1 MGDASL
7 LLTVFAVDKAS
18 SVLGKVGGNV
28 NKAALGVA
36 AAAAVIAVK
45 TTTMAANFQTSM
57 LRVQTG
63 AGELHSNMALVSD
76 GVLNLATKTGDST
89 GELAK
94 ALYTVESGGQHGAN
108 GLMVLKAA
116 AQGAK
121 AEGADLNVVADAT
134 TSVLQD
140 YHLKASDAALVTS
153 QLVAAT
159 GQGKTTFEQLA
170 GSLSAVLPIA
180 SVAHIKFT
188 DVVGAIASMTVH
200 GMSAEQ
206 ASQNLSDAI
215 RHMQAPTLAQTKY
228 MQQLGINSADVTDK
242 LGTRGITGTMQY
254 LSQTILSKMGPA
266 GKVLLGTFNV
276 SAQAAQNVKTMV
288 ESMPKPM
295 ADLAKSFMAN
305 KITST
310 EWSDAL
316 KGMTPE
322 QANQMRQ
329 FATLQ
334 KRSTGFS
341 DAIKSGTPAATTYAA
356 ALRGVTGDA
365 TGLNV
370 ALMLTG
376 ENTDYTNKAV
386 KAISGTTTEA
396 GNNVKG
402 WSEIQGTFNVRMAQ
416 AKEQVE
422 VLGIRIGNALLPYM
436 TKLMTIVGQSVGWF
450 TKHKAIAK
458 DLGVAVLILAGVLL
472 VYKGYMIATN
482 IVEKVGL
489 GLKLAAKVANL
500 LYVGSIYV
508 VRGAIMAWTA
518 VQWLLNAAMLDSP
531 VGLVIAGIALLVAAI
546 VFIATKTNWF
556 QDIWHA
562 TWGLMKTIG
571 AFFMGWGKYLL
582 PILGPI
588 GLIALGAI
596 ELYQHWS
603 DVWGFMKMIGGWF
616 SGPFVRFFTNTI
628 PAAFRVFE
636 QQLDAHLVGP
646 FLDAVSMVLHGAAS
660 AFGWVPGL
668 GGKLKTAARDFDT
681 FRDNVNKSLNGI
693 HNYSK
698 TVTVTVTGNGAS
710 LVANGKVTGHLASG
724 GTVRQAGRYL
734 IGENG
739 PETLDLPAGASVTP
753 NGVAP
758 GPLPRGGGGAV
769 TVHVVI
775 HSDIPS
781 TVKKIAKHVSNA
793 FNGDV
798 TAAMG
803 GVQT

>member
-1 MGDASL
+1 MPDASL
-7 LLTVFAVDKAS
+7 LLTVFAVDKATA
-18 SVLGKVGGNV
+18 VLGKVGGTIDKV
-28 NKAALGVA
+28 ALGVA
-36 AAAAVIAVK
+36 AGAALIAVK
-45 TTTMAANFQTSM
+45 TTKMAADFQTNM

-63 AGELHSNMALVSD
+63 AGELKSNMALVSD
-76 GVLNLATKTGDST
+76 GVLNLATKTGDTT

-108 GLMVLKAA
+108 GLLVLKAA

-140 YHLKASDAALVTS
+140 YHLTAQSAALVTS

-180 SVAHIKFT
+180 SVAKIKFT

-215 RHMQAPTLAQTKY
+215 RHMQAPTIAQTKY

-242 LGTRGITGTMQY
+242 LGERGITGTMQY

-266 GKVLLGTFNV
+266 GHVLLGTFNQ
-276 SAQAAQNVKTMV
+276 SAQAAANVKAMV
-288 ESMPKPM
+288 ASMPAPL
-295 ADLAKSFMAN
+295 AALAKSFQDN
-305 KITST
+305 KITSKDWT
-310 EWSDAL
+310 AAL
-316 KGMTPE
+316 KALSPE

-334 KRSTGFS
+334 NRSTGFS

-376 ENTDYTNKAV
+376 ENTAYTNNAV
-386 KAISGTTTEA
+386 KAISSTATEA

-416 AKEQVE
+416 AKEQIE

-436 TKLMTIVGQSVGWF
+436 TKLVTVMGTSVGWL
-450 TKHKAIAK
+450 TKHKTVAK
-458 DLGVAVLILAGVLL
+458 DLAVVIGILAGAVLL
-472 VYKGYMIATN
+472 YKTYTIAAN
-482 IVEKVGL
+482 VVDKVSIV
-489 GLKLAAKVANL
+489 LKGAAKVANL
-500 LYVGSIYV
+500 LYVGSMYL

-518 VQWLLNAAMLDSP
+518 AQWLLNVALDASP
-531 VGLVIAGIALLVAAI
+531 IGLVVLGIAALVTA
-546 VFIATKTNWF
+546 VVLIATKTTWF
-556 QDIWHA
+556 QTAWHA
-562 TWGLMKTIG
+562 TWDLMKTIG
-571 AFFMGWGKYLL
+571 SFFMGWGKYLL

-588 GLIALGAI
+588 GLIGLGAI
-596 ELYQHWS
+596 ELYQHW
-603 DVWGFMKMIGGWF
+603 DTVWGFMKVIGRWF
-616 SGPFVRFFTNTI
+616 AGPFVDFFTQTI
-628 PAAFRVFE
+628 PAGFRAFERGI
-636 QQLDAHLVGP
+636 DAYLVAP
-646 FLDAVSMVLHGAAS
+646 FLSGASMIIHGAAD

-668 GGKLKTAARDFDT
+668 GGKLKTAAKEFDS
-681 FRDNVNKSLNGI
+681 FRDSVNASLNGI

-698 TVTVTVTGNGAS
+698 TVTVSVTGNGAA
-710 LVANGKVTGHLASG
+710 LVANGRITGHLASG

-734 IGENG
+734 TGENG
-739 PETLDLPAGASVTP
+739 PEVVDLPTGASVYP
-753 NGVAP
+753 NGVSP
-758 GPLPRGGGGAV
+758 GPLPRGGGGTTTICLHITGTAKAAV
-769 TVHVVI
+769 QQVQAYVRDNF
-775 HSDIPS
+775 S
-781 TVKKIAKHVSNA
+781 
-793 FNGDV
+793 GDV
-798 TAAMG
+798 VLALQGHA
-803 GVQT
+803 